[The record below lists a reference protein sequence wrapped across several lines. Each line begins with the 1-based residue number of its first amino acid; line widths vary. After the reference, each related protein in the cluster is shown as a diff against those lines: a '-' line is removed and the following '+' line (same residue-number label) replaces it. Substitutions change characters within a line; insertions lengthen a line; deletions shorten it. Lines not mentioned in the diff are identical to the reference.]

1 MAIRT
6 GFKAG
11 QVENIIR
18 NLNRQV
24 IRMEDRSLQS
34 LISAAAL
41 VRRSADSQSPKI
53 PVDLGNLRKSWFTV
67 TSNQK
72 VIAGKSPNFTGKQTA
87 KLSASHAAA
96 IRHNMG
102 VLKRTKGPAVRF
114 GFSAFYSTIVH
125 EMPEEDTNWSRKG
138 SGPKYLEASLRRNK
152 DEIMKIIQKGVK
164 ITK

>member
-11 QVENIIR
+11 QVENLIR
-18 NLNRQV
+18 NLNKQV
-24 IRMEDRSLQS
+24 TKMEDRSLQS

-41 VRRSADSQSPKI
+41 IRRSADSQSPKI

-125 EMPEEDTNWSRKG
+125 EMQGVTWSRKG
-138 SGPKYLEASLRRNK
+138 SGPKYLEASLKRNK

-164 ITK
+164 IPK